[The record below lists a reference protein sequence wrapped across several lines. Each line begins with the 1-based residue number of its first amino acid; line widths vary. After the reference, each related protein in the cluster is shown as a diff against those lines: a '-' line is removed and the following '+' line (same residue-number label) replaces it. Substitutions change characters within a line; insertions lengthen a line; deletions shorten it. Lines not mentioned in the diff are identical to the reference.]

1 MKVINMDLDEFENQY
16 RRDIESNLNRLQ
28 TAVLLIAQLEAIVDD
43 VGQDLQNL
51 TLVFEEYIN
60 EQRSK

>member
-1 MKVINMDLDEFENQY
+1 MNLDEFENQY
-16 RRDIESNLNRLQ
+16 RRALDANLNRLQ
-28 TAVLLIAQLEAIVDD
+28 TAVFLIAQLEAIVAD

-51 TLVFEEYIN
+51 TLNFEEYVN